1 MHSFRIHKFSL
12 IKVVLGMNFFKKTEK
27 DDSFIK
33 QQRMKTFHTKNSQLR
48 KKVISRVAVF
58 VGDPYLIL

>member
-1 MHSFRIHKFSL
+1 
-12 IKVVLGMNFFKKTEK
+12 MNFFKKTEK